1 MGMRQPARLPLRPA
15 YGLPGVA
22 GATEH
27 SGDDGTARGG
37 APSGAL
43 PLLILVILLGV
54 AALWFVA
61 RPALENRPQPQRTC
75 EVIVLKSGTTKCV
88 HEPKRAPLTAHAK
101 STSPAKP

>member
-27 SGDDGTARGG
+27 SGDDGTTHGG

-43 PLLILVILLGV
+43 PLLILVILLAV
-54 AALWFVA
+54 ATSWFVA
-61 RPALENRPQPQRTC
+61 RPALENRSHPQRTC
-75 EVIVLKSGTTKCV
+75 EVIVLKSGTTRCV
-88 HEPKRAPLTAHAK
+88 REPKRTSLAAHAK
-101 STSPAKP
+101 STSRTKQ